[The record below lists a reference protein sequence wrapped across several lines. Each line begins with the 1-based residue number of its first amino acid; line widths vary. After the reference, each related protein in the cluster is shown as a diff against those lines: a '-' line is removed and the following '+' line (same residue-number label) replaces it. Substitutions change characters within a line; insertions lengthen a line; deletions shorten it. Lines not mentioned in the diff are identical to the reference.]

1 MMIMTFIVVPVVPQ
15 PVYMNAS
22 ELRQQS
28 SSNGDL
34 NDPGHTIYSS
44 LASCTVYDDGQACS
58 CHGPSREWRPAPA
71 FSSRPVLRRPASFS
85 GYADPSAMTSGDG
98 WGH

>member
-1 MMIMTFIVVPVVPQ
+1 MMMTFIVVPVVPQ

-44 LASCTVYDDGQACS
+44 LASCTVYDDGQ
-58 CHGPSREWRPAPA
+58 GKYPPA
-71 FSSRPVLRRPASFS
+71 SHTRRPVDILVEC
-85 GYADPSAMTSGDG
+85 
-98 WGH
+98 